1 MHASPPFSMIIR
13 CIYKIHQGGN
23 IKTHGKPWWGIK
35 NWLYFMIQVLADYP
49 VMLPMMKRT
58 LTLPTDRENYN
69 HYIRSSTCWCS
80 FIREA
85 IGTTQL
91 PNKVKEIIHNSW
103 RDKTKSRYKSI
114 LKRWRNHGIQRNES
128 LFNADVN
135 SALIFIHG
143 MYTND

>member
-1 MHASPPFSMIIR
+1 
-13 CIYKIHQGGN
+13 
-23 IKTHGKPWWGIK
+23 
-35 NWLYFMIQVLADYP
+35 MIQVLADYP

-58 LTLPTDRENYN
+58 LHSLQTEKTAIIIFEAPRAG
-69 HYIRSSTCWCS
+69 CS
-80 FIREA
+80 FIRKA

-91 PNKVKEIIHNSW
+91 PNKVKEIIHDSW